1 MYMVLCAIS
10 VIKLT
15 DRLIADLR
23 QCCCPSV
30 LFLLRMPY
38 CLVACR
44 QASVYLPQ
52 SLRLCLTGLHAL
64 FRRHIFRY
72 KAVLRAYF
80 GNSLDDGKK

>member
-1 MYMVLCAIS
+1 MAPAWRCLRGISDIIMYMVLCAIS

-44 QASVYLPQ
+44 QAFVYLPQ
-52 SLRLCLTGLHAL
+52 
-64 FRRHIFRY
+64 
-72 KAVLRAYF
+72 
-80 GNSLDDGKK
+80 